1 MEAENK
7 MLKFSACGG
16 LFFAILGIAWG

>member
-7 MLKFSACGG
+7 MLKFSAFGG
-16 LFFAILGIAWG
+16 LLFAILGIAWG